1 MIDLAGQNTERGGA
15 GLVVVTVAG
24 DQARA
29 FLLLQPATLARSQT
43 CSALGA
49 VNPVRTPT

>member
-1 MIDLAGQNTERGGA
+1 MIDLAGQNTERGGAA

-29 FLLLQPATLARSQT
+29 FLLR
-43 CSALGA
+43 
-49 VNPVRTPT
+49 

>member
-29 FLLLQPATLARSQT
+29 FLLRQPTTFA
-43 CSALGA
+43 
-49 VNPVRTPT
+49 